1 MARRKTL
8 FIILVLVTAAVLPL
22 LMFVLSVLKKGRAD
36 PEVVAELAATRQFV
50 EDHKAQLLQF
60 DKRLDSI
67 QAMVTREN
75 WLSTEE
81 TVATIQQ
88 DDFMLLWAHEL
99 KGEEFPEFNEMLS
112 GRSYSDLEAI
122 EPMLELAT
130 DSSMAGAYNEFELTK
145 IEKTLQRAMV
155 RYIVVAEL
163 RGVVLPEITD
173 LDLGN
178 KTGEAGH
185 FIPGRT
191 TFGVAV
197 VDMEAMEIVASSQGT
212 ATNSEEVRVLEGT
225 SQDLWHRTGD
235 AANIVARRI
244 MGQSP

>member
-22 LMFVLSVLKKGRAD
+22 SMFVLSVLKKGRAD
-36 PEVVAELAATRQFV
+36 PEVVAELAATRRFV

-99 KGEEFPEFNEMLS
+99 KGEE
-112 GRSYSDLEAI
+112 
-122 EPMLELAT
+122 
-130 DSSMAGAYNEFELTK
+130 
-145 IEKTLQRAMV
+145 V
-155 RYIVVAEL
+155 
-163 RGVVLPEITD
+163 
-173 LDLGN
+173 
-178 KTGEAGH
+178 
-185 FIPGRT
+185 PGK
-191 TFGVAV
+191 G
-197 VDMEAMEIVASSQGT
+197 
-212 ATNSEEVRVLEGT
+212 
-225 SQDLWHRTGD
+225 
-235 AANIVARRI
+235 
-244 MGQSP
+244 GQSALSH